1 MRLAVIIV
9 SYNVRDLLRH
19 SLQSVFTSARQ
30 SDDWLAVDVT
40 VVDNASR
47 DGSAQMVAD
56 EFPHAHLIDS
66 TENLGFTRANNLA
79 LRGLGFGAAG
89 EERTASVPDLVLLLN
104 PDTEVV
110 DDALAKM
117 AAFMRDNPSAGA
129 CGPRLHYEDGS
140 LQHAGFAFPGLAQV
154 ALDLFPLAELPGVS
168 RLLERLLQS
177 RLNGRY
183 PRRQWLGVKPFAVDF
198 VLGAA
203 LMARGDSIRVAGL
216 LDEGYFMYCEEMD
229 WCLRMRE
236 AGMPTYAVP
245 TAQIIHYEGR
255 RQPPGSLAVVR
266 AAVGQPLPLLWSA
279 YPPLFTAF
287 PCLSASARAPRF
299 GLEWNDRPTPLCPGP
314 PVRRSAWGATRRIC
328 QGYEIRWIA
337 NSGTIAL
344 RATSQLC
351 LSLATWVSYDA
362 FAPDSSHPHEE

>member
-9 SYNVRDLLRH
+9 SYNVCDLLRRCLH
-19 SLQSVFTSARQ
+19 SVSASARQ
-30 SDDWLAVDVT
+30 SEDWLAVSVT
-40 VVDNASR
+40 VVDNASH

-56 EFPHAHLIDS
+56 EFPLAHLFAS

-79 LRGLGFGAAG
+79 LKELGFGAAG
-89 EERTASVPDLVLLLN
+89 EACTASVPDLVLLLN

-154 ALDLFPLAELPGVS
+154 ALDLYPLAELPGFS
-168 RLLERLLQS
+168 RLLDRLLQS

-183 PRRQWLGVKPFAVDF
+183 PRSQWLGVMPFAVDF

-203 LMARGDSIRVAGL
+203 LMARGDSIRLAGP

-236 AGMPTYAVP
+236 AGRPTYAVP

-255 RQPPGSLAVVR
+255 SSRQVRWQSFERLWASRFRFFDLHTHLYSQRFHVLLRKLVRLGLAWNGMIAR
-266 AAVGQPLPLLWSA
+266 RRFARGQLSGDRLGEQLDA
-279 YPPLFTAF
+279 Y
-287 PCLSASARAPRF
+287 ARVMNI
-299 GLEWNDRPTPLCPGP
+299 GG
-314 PVRRSAWGATRRIC
+314 
-328 QGYEIRWIA
+328 
-337 NSGTIAL
+337 
-344 RATSQLC
+344 
-351 LSLATWVSYDA
+351 
-362 FAPDSSHPHEE
+362 